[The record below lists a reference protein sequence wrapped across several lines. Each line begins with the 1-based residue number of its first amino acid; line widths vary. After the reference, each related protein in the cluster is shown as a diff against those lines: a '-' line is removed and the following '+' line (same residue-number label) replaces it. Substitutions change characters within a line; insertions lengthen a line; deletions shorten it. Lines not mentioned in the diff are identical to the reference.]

1 MTLGALITNYHAW
14 NLTLATLEAVLNLH
28 PDHSDL
34 SEIIVVDDY
43 SDAPDLW
50 SGDSRVRIHRNSQN
64 LGYVRSVNVGMAL
77 MKTDIVVILDCD
89 ARPLTSFG
97 KVTRQY
103 FDAEVSLGG
112 LGFTQTDES
121 QSLRPSGEP
130 TPTLREFIIGPAF
143 FSRLPRALRHLLLP
157 ANRRLCIHSC
167 CMAVRRSAFNEV
179 GGFDEQFDFLDADMD
194 FSWCL
199 IERGWTTVITSK
211 ILCFHPGGG
220 SPQKVGQRVLRHH
233 QNRWRL
239 LAKHGHLQ
247 WFRFAKILL
256 LFRHFVEAT
265 ILALLSLTPI
275 RFRFREK
282 FRIRLILLTSVFAS
296 YQSKS

>member
-1 MTLGALITNYHAW
+1 MTLGVLITNYHAW
-14 NLTLATLEAVLNLH
+14 HLTLATLEAVLSMH

-34 SEIIVVDDY
+34 SEIIVIDDA
-43 SDAPDLW
+43 SDAPETW
-50 SGDSRVRIHRNSQN
+50 SGDSRVHIHRNAQN

-77 MKTDIVVILDCD
+77 MNSEIVVLLDCD
-89 ARPLTSFG
+89 ARPLTSFAN
-97 KVTRQY
+97 VTRQY
-103 FDAEVSLGG
+103 FDAESSLGV

-121 QSLRPSGEP
+121 ESLRPSGEP

-143 FSRLPRALRHLLLP
+143 FSRLPSTLRQLLLP

-199 IERGWTTVITSK
+199 IERGWTTIVTSEV
-211 ILCFHPGGG
+211 LCFHPGGG

-239 LAKHGHLQ
+239 LEKHGHLP
-247 WFRFAKILL
+247 WIRLAKILL
-256 LFRHFVEAT
+256 LSRHFVET
-265 ILALLSLTPI
+265 SILALLCLTPV

-282 FRIRLILLTSVFAS
+282 LRIRFTLLAGVFTS